1 MPFEEL
7 EHTADRALRVWA
19 GDLPGLFVEAARGM
33 FSLVADLAGDASP
46 RGWDPISLDAIDHES
61 LLVEWLN
68 ELLFLAEDA
77 DHLFVAFRIEHLSS
91 TQLCAQA
98 GWVPGHPTKAH
109 IKAATYHDLQIVETN
124 GALRVELTFDT

>member
-19 GDLPGLFVEAARGM
+19 GDLPSLFVEAARGM
-33 FSLVADLAGDASP
+33 FSLVADLAGDATP
-46 RGWDPISLDAIDHES
+46 RGWDPIDLEAIDHES

-77 DHLFVAFRIEHLSS
+77 DRLFVAFRIDHLTH
-91 TQLCAQA
+91 TQLRAQA
-98 GWVPGHPTKAH
+98 GWVPGHPTRAY
-109 IKAATYHDLQIVETN
+109 IKAATYHNLQIVATDDY
-124 GALRVELTFDT
+124 LLVELTFDM